1 MLFRRKFISINS
13 KKKSDSNDYFPEE
26 EIMTLNQVHYL
37 GIILFIYIIIINLLF
52 ETYSPVSGGLLFINN
67 LIDICLSITIIVTF
81 YDCSNK
87 SRILSIFIMPMAS
100 IASLVFGGNLLGFWD
115 FIRIPALLY
124 VVIISYHEF
133 LEFTNKN
140 QLGKLILL
148 LISII
153 FTALVLTIFFE
164 NQNPINSLSMVSNA
178 FTSNGYAV
186 LGSSVGG
193 VLTSTFLVW
202 AGYIISGVGTATL
215 AAAIV
220 QRNSKRKF
228 KNLEEKIDNLE
239 RVIVQYHNEDK
250 GDGDE

>member
-1 MLFRRKFISINS
+1 MEFSYLIQIIVSMGIFAALCFLGEKLKKFISINS

-37 GIILFIYIIIINLLF
+37 GIMLFIYIIIINLLF

-81 YDCSNK
+81 YDSSNK

-115 FIRIPALLY
+115 FIRIPVLLY

-140 QLGKLILL
+140 QLGKTDFA
-148 LISII
+148 SDKHYFYRPCPDNI
-153 FTALVLTIFFE
+153 FRKSESYQFPV
-164 NQNPINSLSMVSNA
+164 
-178 FTSNGYAV
+178 NG
-186 LGSSVGG
+186 
-193 VLTSTFLVW
+193 
-202 AGYIISGVGTATL
+202 
-215 AAAIV
+215 
-220 QRNSKRKF
+220 F
-228 KNLEEKIDNLE
+228 KCIYK
-239 RVIVQYHNEDK
+239 
-250 GDGDE
+250 